1 LFTPLDLGA
10 NGGFADHHEML
21 RRRRRS
27 GRDDARLSAGARRT
41 LVLETIGD
49 DKIRGSSSSLDHPVV
64 ILADQSLEIAEIAKT
79 LYCAKV
85 GRSAYWL
92 NIDPTGMVEAGYGPE
107 LK

>member
-1 LFTPLDLGA
+1 MRVDPLLPA
-10 NGGFADHHEML
+10 SEKNGP
-21 RRRRRS
+21 
-27 GRDDARLSAGARRT
+27 DA
-41 LVLETIGD
+41 GD
-49 DKIRGSSSSLDHPVV
+49 DKIRINSSSLDHPVV

-92 NIDPTGMVEAGYGPE
+92 NIDPTDMIEAGYGPE

>member
-1 LFTPLDLGA
+1 MRVDPPPSRVRE
-10 NGGFADHHEML
+10 NGP
-21 RRRRRS
+21 
-27 GRDDARLSAGARRT
+27 DA
-41 LVLETIGD
+41 GD
-49 DKIRGSSSSLDHPVV
+49 DKICINSSSLDHPVV

-92 NIDPTGMVEAGYGPE
+92 NIDPTGMVEAGYGPK